1 MVAYPIF
8 LTSPPPPPPA
18 PSLTTSLS
26 SLAAVDNSSG
36 GGGGNEIPAF
46 FFSRNAFVPESTSAT
61 SPEAMTFLQL
71 LNGVD
76 MANVLLPDAL
86 GRACAYYAFLLLE
99 GENGE
104 NEEKGEGGG
113 ERRRRPRRR
122 VTMAA
127 TMTSS
132 RRWRTSWD

>member
-1 MVAYPIF
+1 
-8 LTSPPPPPPA
+8 
-18 PSLTTSLS
+18 
-26 SLAAVDNSSG
+26 LAAVDNSSS

-46 FFSRNAFVPESTSAT
+46 FFSQNAFAPESTSAT

-76 MANVLLPDAL
+76 MANVLPPDAL
-86 GRACAYYAFLLLE
+86 GRACAYYAFSLLE

-113 ERRRRPRRR
+113 SD
-122 VTMAA
+122 VGAHDA
-127 TMTSS
+127 G
-132 RRWRTSWD
+132 